1 MPSEIHVGDLVQDIR
16 DVENG
21 FNCVGLVI
29 DSRQLG
35 KRKEFFITWSYGPGG
50 WWYPHHLTKTLG
62 YVEEELSYKIV
73 DVTAKSELWSEGD
86 PVRPEL
92 DVKFKTA
99 PGRGVYGLLGSD
111 GEYKAFMCYATTSS
125 VPRNVDELDKLTTT
139 DGTIVVPYTVW
150 SREKGAGRQIINKV
164 IEFIRGSSVAER
176 VVTLSPLTDMARI
189 FHLRN
194 QALELQVNT
203 TTVNFEYPI

>member
-1 MPSEIHVGDLVQDIR
+1 MSPDIQVGDLVQDIR

-21 FNCVGLVI
+21 FSCVGLVI

-35 KRKEFFITWSYGPGG
+35 EREEFFITWSYGHGG

-62 YVEEELSYKIV
+62 YVEADLSYKIV
-73 DVTAKSELWSEGD
+73 DVTGKPELWSEGD

-111 GEYKAFMCYATTSS
+111 GEYKAFMCYAVTSS
-125 VPRNVDELDKLTTT
+125 VPKCVDELDKLTTT
-139 DGTIVVPYTVW
+139 TGQIVVPYTVW

-164 IEFIRGSSVAER
+164 IEFIRGSNMAER
-176 VVTLSPLTDMARI
+176 VVTLSPLTDMARR

-194 QALELQVNT
+194 SALELQVNE
-203 TTVNFEYPI
+203 TTVNFEYAI